1 MGSSFSEFMKKNL
14 KYIIFALVL
23 WAIGEIFLVAP
34 IALSISQSYVDGL
47 FDIALFIEALVEN
60 IVSFSS
66 IGKVFTSEA
75 IGAFGST
82 TLWYTLIVAL
92 AVGIGAFKNR
102 KKDKISKYRTWI
114 KRLVPRRRAV

>member
-1 MGSSFSEFMKKNL
+1 MGSSFNEFMKKNL

-47 FDIALFIEALVEN
+47 FDIAPFIEALVEN

-66 IGKVFTSEA
+66 IGKVFTSKE
-75 IGAFGST
+75 ILIFGELYCS
-82 TLWYTLIVAL
+82 
-92 AVGIGAFKNR
+92 
-102 KKDKISKYRTWI
+102 
-114 KRLVPRRRAV
+114 